1 MAAYDF
7 QLLLKRILQQGVA
20 WAPDQEIIYR
30 DQVRHTYSA
39 MYQRVLRLGGA
50 LLALGVKKG
59 TRVGV
64 IEWDSHRYL
73 EMYFGIPGVG
83 AVLHT
88 INPRLA
94 PGDLLYTVAH
104 AEDEVLIFHEDFLPL
119 AEALRAKVPGIRK
132 YILITDKK
140 EKPAI
145 KWVDAEY
152 EELLGGAAPLAELPD
167 FDEDTLATQSYTTGT
182 TGQPKG
188 VFFTHRQLSLHTL
201 SGGITLSALGNYG
214 GVDKTD
220 VYMPLT
226 PMFHVH
232 AWGMPY
238 VATLFGLKQ
247 VYPGKYE
254 PPMLLR
260 LILGEKVT
268 FSHCVPTILQ
278 TIVTAPEVKKA
289 DLSRWKVIIGGARL
303 PKGLAMEATKL
314 GIKVYAGYGLSETCP
329 VLTIANLKPF
339 MEKDWAEEKRL
350 DWAIKTGFVVPLVDL
365 KVVDSAGKE
374 VARDGK
380 ESGEIVVR
388 APWLTPA
395 YFKEPQ
401 RSEELWAG
409 GWMHTGDV
417 ANVDEYGYVQIVD
430 RLKDVIKS
438 GGEWIVSLEL
448 ENLLSLHEGV
458 SEAAVIGIPDEKWGE
473 RPQAIIVAREGFKNK
488 LTAEELKGHL
498 NKYVKEGVI
507 TNWSVPESYV
517 FIDEIPKTSVGKI
530 DKKVLR
536 SRNAAA
542 QK

>member
-1 MAAYDF
+1 MSDF
-7 QLLLKRILQQGVA
+7 KYELLLKRILQQGVA

-30 DQVRHTYSA
+30 DSVRHSYSS
-39 MYQRVLRLGGA
+39 MHQRVMRLGAA
-50 LLALGVKKG
+50 LQTLGVRKG

-94 PGDLLYTVAH
+94 PDDLVYTVGH

-119 AEALRAKVPGIRK
+119 AERLRAKIPGIRK
-132 YILITDKK
+132 FVMITDKP
-140 EKPAI
+140 EKPDI

-152 EELLGGAAPLAELPD
+152 EQLLAGATPLLELPD

-188 VFFTHRQLSLHTL
+188 VFFSHRQLTLHTL
-201 SGGITLSALGNYG
+201 SVAVSLSALGNFG
-214 GVDKTD
+214 GVNKQD

-238 VATLFGLKQ
+238 IATMFGLKQ
-247 VYPGKYE
+247 VYPGKYD
-254 PPMLLR
+254 PPVLLR

-278 TIVTAPEVKKA
+278 TIVSAPAVKGV

-303 PKGLAMEATKL
+303 PKGLALEASKL

-329 VLTIANLKPF
+329 VLTIANLKPY
-339 MEKDWAEEKRL
+339 MESGWDDEKQI

-365 KVVDSAGKE
+365 KVVDAAGNQ
-374 VARDGK
+374 VARDNK

-388 APWLTPA
+388 APWCTQA
-395 YFKEPQ
+395 YYKEPE
-401 RSEELWAG
+401 RTAELWAG

-417 ANVDEYGYVQIVD
+417 ANVDEHGYVQIVD

-458 SEAAVIGIPDEKWGE
+458 MEAAVIGIPDDKWGE
-473 RPQAIIVAREGFKNK
+473 RPQAIVVPRAGYKEK
-488 LTAEELKGHL
+488 LTSDALKTHL
-498 NKYVKEGVI
+498 NKYVKDGVI
-507 TNWSVPESYV
+507 TSWSVPDSYV
-517 FIDEIPKTSVGKI
+517 FVDEIPKTSVGKI

-536 SRNAAA
+536 SRNVEV
-542 QK
+542 